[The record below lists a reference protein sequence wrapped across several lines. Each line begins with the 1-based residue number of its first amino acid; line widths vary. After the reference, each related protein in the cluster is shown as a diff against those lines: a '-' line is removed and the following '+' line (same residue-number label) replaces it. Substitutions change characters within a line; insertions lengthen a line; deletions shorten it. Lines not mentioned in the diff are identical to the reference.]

1 MNYRR
6 LGKTSYEVSEIG
18 IGTWQLGA
26 KWGEQFDHSK
36 AVDILQEAYQGGVNL
51 IDTADIYQDGLSEK
65 AVGQFIKTVKDKI
78 YVVTKIGRKA
88 NPHTASAYDKANLT
102 QYVDACLDNLQV
114 SSLDLVLLHCPP
126 SEVYKDPAVFETL
139 DTLKQQGKIA
149 HYGVSVETVEEAI
162 NASQFDISAV
172 EIIFNMFRL
181 KPRELFFEKATEK
194 DLGILAR
201 VPLASGLLTGK
212 FDRQTVFGENDHRKF
227 NRNGEAFDK
236 GETFS
241 GVDYENGIQA
251 VEALKAIL
259 GNDNLAQKALKF
271 VLMHKEV
278 SAVIPGASNPVQVK
292 SNLSTLNLN
301 DLTKEELEAVN
312 SIYDKYIKKDVE
324 QRW

>member
-6 LGKTSYEVSEIG
+6 LGKTSYQVSEIG

-26 KWGEQFDHSK
+26 KWGERFDHSK

-65 AVGQFIKTVKDKI
+65 TVGEFLKTVKDKV
-78 YVVTKIGRKA
+78 YVVTKVGRKT
-88 NPHTASAYDKANLT
+88 NPHTASNYNRVNLT
-102 QYVDACLDNLQV
+102 KYVDACLDNLQV

-126 SEVYKDPAVFETL
+126 GEIYKDPAVYETL
-139 DTLKQQGKIA
+139 DLLKQQGKIA

-181 KPRELFFEKATEK
+181 KPRELFFDQAAEK

-212 FDRQTVFGENDHRKF
+212 FDNQTVFGENDHRKF
-227 NRNGEAFDK
+227 NRNGEAFDQ

-241 GVDYENGIQA
+241 GVDYENGILA
-251 VEALKAIL
+251 MEALKAIL
-259 GNDNLAQKALKF
+259 GDENLAQKALKF
-271 VLMHKEV
+271 ILMHKEV
-278 SAVIPGASNPVQVK
+278 SAVIPGASNAAQVT
-292 SNLSTLNLN
+292 SNLSTLSMP
-301 DLTKEELEAVN
+301 DLRKEELDAVTNVYN
-312 SIYDKYIKKDVE
+312 SYLRKNIE
-324 QRW
+324 QKW